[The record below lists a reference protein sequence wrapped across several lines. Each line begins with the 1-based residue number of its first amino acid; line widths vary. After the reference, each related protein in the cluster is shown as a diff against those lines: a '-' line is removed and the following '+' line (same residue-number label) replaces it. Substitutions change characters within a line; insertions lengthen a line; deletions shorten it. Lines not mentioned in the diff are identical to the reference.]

1 MNKKEAQGITSD
13 VMIADA
19 LLRVKTLENILIAK
33 GVFTREEYN
42 QEMENVTKVIAKAIL
57 EKAGAAKE
65 LLDDLQEIQQP
76 KKPQN

>member
-42 QEMENVTKVIAKAIL
+42 QEMENVTKVIAKVIL

-65 LLDDLQEIQQP
+65 LLDDLQEVQQP